1 MVDPLESTSG
11 KTPEE
16 EVADILPVGAD
27 PATARRLLAEVPF
40 WFHTFALNDAEGIY
54 TPGVAVD
61 HRYRLPFLPASF
73 AGLRVLDVGTFD
85 GFYAF
90 VAEARGAERVLAV
103 DSEQYVE
110 WVRARWGYELEGGEG
125 FRAIAEL
132 LGSRVE
138 YRRLDAFRLDE
149 LGETF
154 DFVFCFGIL
163 HRVSD
168 PLGLLRVLRGQL
180 ADGGR
185 VLVETYGIADDDG
198 SPQSREHQPGDVY
211 APRRV
216 RLLGLQRR
224 GAAALGRAGGLRRI
238 SSSTAPRSS
247 MATHDSSRRSPPPPG
262 DSDKAPELLGAENVV
277 AALLQG
283 AFACWS
289 RSRPSPGCFRL
300 DTRSSP
306 LPAGEAATMWV

>member
-1 MVDPLESTSG
+1 M
-11 KTPEE
+11 
-16 EVADILPVGAD
+16 
-27 PATARRLLAEVPF
+27 PF

-110 WVRARWGYELEGGEG
+110 WVRARWGYELGGGEG

-132 LGSRVE
+132 LGSRVR
-138 YRRLDAFRLDE
+138 YRRLDAFRLAE
-149 LGETF
+149 LGEAF
-154 DFVFCFGIL
+154 DFVFCLGIL

-168 PLGLLRVLRGQL
+168 PLSLLRVVRGQL

-198 SPQSREHQPGDVY
+198 SAAIREHQPGEVY
-211 APRRV
+211 LCDEFVFWGFSAEGLRHLAERAGFADFQLHGTWMIDGHP
-216 RLLGLQRR
+216 RLLASLATAAR
-224 GAAALGRAGGLRRI
+224 G
-238 SSSTAPRSS
+238 
-247 MATHDSSRRSPPPPG
+247 
-262 DSDKAPELLGAENVV
+262 
-277 AALLQG
+277 
-283 AFACWS
+283 
-289 RSRPSPGCFRL
+289 
-300 DTRSSP
+300 
-306 LPAGEAATMWV
+306 